1 MRANAPITA
10 ILALAAL
17 SLSSARLY
25 AHPTPVLHKATV
37 QSPSEISTKKHPKK
51 KSTPPAAKPKAKPH
65 KHREPVDDT
74 DLPALVRIHS
84 RATPAKPAPP
94 TKLIQPAPAQKATSS
109 DFLRAAA
116 PAGAPDPDT
125 NTTTRPEPR
134 TILVPTH
141 NASVSKPVPVVSVI
155 RPTPNPPALPSVE
168 EAAATP
174 VILPSLYN
182 KRGKLIVPHA
192 LKGSHEILLHQNE
205 VADSEG
211 LDRIRD
217 DQDILDLRSQS
228 LLVPIPASSALVVD
242 DRLPDDRRYCRP
254 WAAQFLSTVARAYY
268 ARFHTPL
275 QVNSAVRTVEF
286 QQQLLR
292 TNGNAAPADGDT
304 ASPHLTGQAID
315 IAKHGLTLTQIAWLR
330 SYLQP
335 LIQQGKVDVEEEF
348 QQACFHISVYKKY
361 LPTQSVPRR
370 NLASTHHPET
380 TTEDPAVN

>member
-17 SLSSARLY
+17 SLSSTRLH
-25 AHPTPVLHKATV
+25 AHPTPVLHKTATP
-37 QSPSEISTKKHPKK
+37 SPSEIPAKKHPKK
-51 KSTPPAAKPKAKPH
+51 KPAPPAAKPKTKPHH

-74 DLPALVRIHS
+74 DLPLLVRVHTHT
-84 RATPAKPAPP
+84 TPAKPAPKNLDEPKP
-94 TKLIQPAPAQKATSS
+94 TQKATAS

-116 PAGAPDPDT
+116 AAEPDT
-125 NTTTRPEPR
+125 DTHPEQPHSSPHPAAPQR
-134 TILVPTH
+134 S
-141 NASVSKPVPVVSVI
+141 SVSKPTSVVSVI
-155 RPTPNPPALPSVE
+155 RPTPKPPALPSVE
-168 EAAATP
+168 EEAATP

-182 KRGKLIVPHA
+182 KRGKLIVPRA

-211 LDRIRD
+211 LDRIKD
-217 DQDILDLRSQS
+217 DEDILDLRRQS
-228 LLVPIPASSALVVD
+228 LLVPIPVNRTLLVD
-242 DRLPDDRRYCRP
+242 DRLPEDRRFCRP
-254 WAAQFLSTVARAYY
+254 WAARFLSTLSSTYY

-292 TNGNAAPADGDT
+292 TNGNAAPAEGDT

-330 SYLQP
+330 AYLQP
-335 LIQQGKVDVEEEF
+335 LIQQSKIDVEEEF

-361 LPTQSVPRR
+361 LPPTPRR
-370 NLASTHHPET
+370 SLASAHHPEPT
-380 TTEDPAVN
+380 AEDPALN

>member
-1 MRANAPITA
+1 MRSNAPIA
-10 ILALAAL
+10 AALALAAL
-17 SLSSARLY
+17 SLSTPRLY
-25 AHPTPVLHKATV
+25 AHPTPTLHKTAV
-37 QSPSEISTKKHPKK
+37 QSPSEIAAKKHPKK
-51 KSTPPAAKPKAKPH
+51 KAAPPAAKPKAKPH
-65 KHREPVDDT
+65 KHREIVDET
-74 DLPALVRIHS
+74 DLPALVRVHS
-84 RATPAKPAPP
+84 HATPAKPAPH
-94 TKLIQPAPAQKATSS
+94 TKPIAPQPAQKATAS

-116 PAGAPDPDT
+116 PAATTDPDADT
-125 NTTTRPEPR
+125 AARPTP
-134 TILVPTH
+134 PSTH
-141 NASVSKPVPVVSVI
+141 NASVSRPAPVVSVI
-155 RPTPNPPALPSVE
+155 RPTTPNPLELPSIE
-168 EAAATP
+168 EAASTP
-174 VILPSLYN
+174 VVLPSIYN
-182 KRGKLIVPHA
+182 KRGKLIIPHA

-228 LLVPIPASSALVVD
+228 LLVPIPASRALVVD

-254 WAAQFLSTVARAYY
+254 WAAQFLANTARAYY

-330 SYLQP
+330 AYLQP

-361 LPTQSVPRR
+361 LPPAPKRT
-370 NLASTHHPET
+370 LASTHHAEPIA
-380 TTEDPAVN
+380 EDPSVN

>member
-1 MRANAPITA
+1 MRSNAPIA
-10 ILALAAL
+10 AALALAAL

-37 QSPSEISTKKHPKK
+37 QSPSEIATKKHPKK
-51 KSTPPAAKPKAKPH
+51 KSAPPAAKPKAKPH
-65 KHREPVDDT
+65 KHRESVDET

-84 RATPAKPAPP
+84 HATPAKPAPH
-94 TKLIQPAPAQKATSS
+94 TKPIAPQPAPKATSS

-116 PAGAPDPDT
+116 PAATPDPDT
-125 NTTTRPEPR
+125 DTAARPEPR
-134 TILVPTH
+134 ATAPSTH
-141 NASVSKPVPVVSVI
+141 NASVSKPVPAVSVI
-155 RPTPNPPALPSVE
+155 RPMPNPSLLPSIE
-168 EAAATP
+168 EAASTTI
-174 VILPSLYN
+174 ILPSLYN

-211 LDRIRD
+211 LDRIQD

-228 LLVPIPASSALVVD
+228 LLVPIPASHALVVD

-254 WAAQFLSTVARAYY
+254 WAAQFLANTARAYY

-286 QQQLLR
+286 QQHLLR

-330 SYLQP
+330 AYLQP

-361 LPTQSVPRR
+361 LPPTPRR
-370 NLASTHHPET
+370 NLASTHHTEP